1 MLESRDVR
9 EINVEDYDGHERLY
23 GRLGEGRIVASA
35 RS

>member
-1 MLESRDVR
+1 MLESRGVR
-9 EINVEDYDGHERLY
+9 EINIEDYDGYERLD